1 MPFRS
6 RLQPFTSHYSI
17 IPLSNFVLSHTTSGH
32 PVMRWDNR
40 RLIALNRSELNAM
53 DQFQRRPS
61 QSGGCLV
68 LKCLNPHLRT
78 FLALSAL
85 AQHIVLMGYGVAP
98 DRQAKTMC
106 NRESRSIRP
115 LNP

>member
-1 MPFRS
+1 
-6 RLQPFTSHYSI
+6 
-17 IPLSNFVLSHTTSGH
+17 
-32 PVMRWDNR
+32 
-40 RLIALNRSELNAM
+40 
-53 DQFQRRPS
+53 
-61 QSGGCLV
+61 LV